1 MKVSYI
7 RVSAAEQNTARHEA
21 LMKQLGKIWI
31 LSIKKKIL
39 PNGKYKGRN
48 PIAVNE
54 QLIIGIR

>member
-1 MKVSYI
+1 MKVGYVS
-7 RVSAAEQNTARHEA
+7 VSAAEQNTARHKA

-31 LSIKKKIL
+31 LSVKKKIL

-48 PIAVNE
+48 SIAVNK